1 MSSLNL
7 FYLEE
12 SGKEEKWEKGEVLFL
27 TAFNSIVDIK
37 TDDEALTLEAAAHF
51 WAEKKCYIN

>member
-12 SGKEEKWEKGEVLFL
+12 SEKEEKWEKGEVLFL

-37 TDDEALTLEAAAHF
+37 TDDEALTLEAAAYF
-51 WAEKKCYIN
+51 WAEKKCCIN